1 MATSAGMQEVR
12 WWLSIMKELALIPN
26 IRDDNM
32 NVDAEQVKSPSNS
45 SLPYAMLIT
54 DNQSAYAMFRNDV
67 QHSRTKHIDIR
78 HHFIR
83 ETIKLGEVKMKW
95 VESKHQLAD
104 LLTKPVEKQTFIQ
117 LRQKVMG
124 GM

>member
-32 NVDAEQVKSPSNS
+32 NVDAEKVDAEQVKSPSNS
-45 SLPYAMLIT
+45 SLPYVMLIT
-54 DNQSAYAMFRNDV
+54 DNQSAYAMCHNDV

-83 ETIKLGEVKMKW
+83 QTIKLGEVKLEW
-95 VESKHQLAD
+95 VESKHQDSLS
-104 LLTKPVEKQTFIQ
+104 
-117 LRQKVMG
+117 
-124 GM
+124 